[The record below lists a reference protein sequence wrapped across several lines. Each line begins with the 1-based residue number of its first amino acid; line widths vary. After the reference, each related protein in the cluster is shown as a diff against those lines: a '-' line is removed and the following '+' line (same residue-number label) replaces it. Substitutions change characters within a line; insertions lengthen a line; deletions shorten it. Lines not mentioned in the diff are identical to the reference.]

1 MSSDRLEYVPLSD
14 LAEINPRKD
23 VRLTGE
29 STPVSFIPMGDV
41 SESGAWFN
49 RQTRPLGEVDSGYTS
64 FKEGDVLFAKITPC
78 MENGKGCHARN
89 LENGHG
95 FGSTEFH
102 VLRSIEG
109 VSDARFL
116 YHWTRT
122 PMLRLKAESA
132 MSGSAGQQRV
142 STWFF
147 DEFKIPHIPLS
158 EQRRIADVLD
168 TVDAAIQET
177 DRVVEKQEQVKTGL
191 LQDLL
196 TRGLDADGR
205 LRDPEREPEA
215 FRETEMGRFPEGWQI
230 FRLGEVAESAID
242 GPFGSKLKTSHYV
255 DQPGVRVVRLQN
267 IGNGVFD
274 DADKAYV
281 SREHARSLKRHKVV
295 SGDLLVASLGDDT
308 HPVGRACQY
317 PDGHP
322 PAINKADCFR
332 VRVSP
337 SLAVPRFVMHLLN
350 CSYTRE
356 DIGGLVQGVTRDRIN
371 LTNLKRVRLPIPPI
385 EEQERIV
392 ERIGRETDHIVA
404 EKAYGGKLR
413 HLKKGLMQD
422 LLTGQVRVPEAEAR
436 VDEVGVFE
444 QPPVGTAPVVY
455 LAVES
460 PGLVQLHEH
469 LVATFESVSDGI
481 EGESYVPHV
490 TIARGGSVDTARRV
504 AGEVDPIEWTV
515 SELQFWDAKH
525 SQSVSTVSLPA

>member
-1 MSSDRLEYVPLSD
+1 MSNAPDSWQEASIRDV
-14 LAEINPRKD
+14 LADEFP
-23 VRLTGE
+23 
-29 STPVSFIPMGDV
+29 
-41 SESGAWFN
+41 GAW
-49 RQTRPLGEVDSGYTS
+49 
-64 FKEGDVLFAKITPC
+64 GDGP
-78 MENGKGCHARN
+78 ED
-89 LENGHG
+89 GHG
-95 FGSTEFH
+95 NALA
-102 VLRSIEG
+102 LRSTNIDDEGNIEYRTG
-109 VSDARFL
+109 AERVLSNSKLESKRLQTGDLILEGSGGGRGKPVGRVAYFEQPDDNRTYVCSNFFRTLRPSSEIDERFL
-116 YHWTRT
+116 FW
-122 PMLRLKAESA
+122 RLLHYYRQSEIWRYQQQTTSIINLKHQDYLSA
-132 MSGSAGQQRV
+132 
-142 STWFF
+142 T
-147 DEFKIPHIPLS
+147 FKWPPLP

-177 DRVVEKQEQVKTGL
+177 DAVVEKQEQVKTGL

-392 ERIGRETDHIVA
+392 ERIGRETAHIVA

-436 VDEVGVFE
+436 VDEV
-444 QPPVGTAPVVY
+444 
-455 LAVES
+455 
-460 PGLVQLHEH
+460 
-469 LVATFESVSDGI
+469 
-481 EGESYVPHV
+481 
-490 TIARGGSVDTARRV
+490 IA
-504 AGEVDPIEWTV
+504 
-515 SELQFWDAKH
+515 
-525 SQSVSTVSLPA
+525 